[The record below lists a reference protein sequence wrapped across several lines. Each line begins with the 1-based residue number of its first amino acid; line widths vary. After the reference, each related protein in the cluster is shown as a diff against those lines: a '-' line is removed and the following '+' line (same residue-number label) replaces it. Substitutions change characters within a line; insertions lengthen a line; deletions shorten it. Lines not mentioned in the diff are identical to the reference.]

1 MTEQKQKF
9 TVTFRLTL
17 SSLVETVI
25 DATSEDEAIRQ
36 ADKMA
41 AQALRHES
49 LPGNTEL
56 DPDTVETDDIE
67 VFDIEAMPAPT
78 DTPDGGEDA
87 HG

>member
-17 SSLVETVI
+17 SALVDTVI
-25 DATSEDEAIRQ
+25 EATSEDEAIGQ

-41 AQALRHES
+41 AQALRHAS
-49 LPGNTEL
+49 LPGNTDL
-56 DPDTVETDDIE
+56 DPDKVETDDIE
-67 VFDIEAMPAPT
+67 VFDIEAMPADP
-78 DTPDGGEDA
+78 PDGGEDA